1 VGFFVLKSKGG
12 FLMTQKPTHE
22 ESKKKLD
29 RVESGI
35 RKLSPPVQ
43 QPLDGIAISDL
54 ELKLTYVNDAF
65 ARMHGYSPEQMI
77 GMNAVNLF
85 EDGQADE
92 HKFAMN
98 QIKTQGSWTG
108 EMKHVRKDGAAFLT
122 YMSVILLK
130 DAAEKPLGVLGI
142 ARDITEQKQT
152 EDAMMI
158 RDNAIASSINAI
170 VFSTFDGYIMY
181 VNDSFLKMWGYDDEK
196 EVLGR
201 HNDEMWAME
210 EETVE
215 TVEALISEG
224 SWIGELKGKRRDG
237 SLFDAQV
244 SSSFVRDKAGK
255 RICSMGSF
263 LDISEKKRA
272 EQVLRQREADLQI
285 KTNSL
290 EEMNTALKVLLR
302 RREEDRTEIEE
313 KILVN
318 VKELVAPFLKKLKST
333 NLHPRQ
339 LAYIDI
345 LESNLKNII
354 SPFSRK
360 LSSTYLSLTPTE
372 IRVANLVQQEKT
384 AKEIA
389 ELMNVSTGTIEG
401 HRKNLRLKLGI
412 RNKKANLRS
421 YLLSLA

>member
-1 VGFFVLKSKGG
+1 
-12 FLMTQKPTHE
+12 
-22 ESKKKLD
+22 
-29 RVESGI
+29 
-35 RKLSPPVQ
+35 
-43 QPLDGIAISDL
+43 
-54 ELKLTYVNDAF
+54 
-65 ARMHGYSPEQMI
+65 MI

-98 QIKTQGSWTG
+98 QIKTQGSWRG
-108 EMKHVRKDGAAFLT
+108 EIKHLRKGGAPFLT
-122 YMSVILLK
+122 HISVILLK
-130 DAAEKPLGVLGI
+130 NAAEKPIGVLGV

-158 RDNAIASSINAI
+158 RDNAIASSFNAI

-181 VNDSFLKMWGYDDEK
+181 VNDSFLKMWGYDNEK

-201 HNDEMWAME
+201 YNLELWVTE
-210 EETVE
+210 EEPME
-215 TVEALISEG
+215 TLEVLISKG
-224 SWIGELKGKRRDG
+224 NWIGELKGKRKDG

-255 RICSMGSF
+255 RICMMGSF

-285 KTNSL
+285 KTNELEFKTKSL

-302 RREEDRTEIEE
+302 RREEDKTEMEE
-313 KILVN
+313 KMLVN
-318 VKELVAPFLKKLKST
+318 VKELVAPFLEKLKST

-339 LAYIDI
+339 LAYINI

-360 LSSTYLSLTPTE
+360 LSSTYLRLTPTE
-372 IRVANLVQQEKT
+372 IQIANLVKQGKT

-389 ELMNVSTGTIEG
+389 ELLNVSTGTIEV
-401 HRKNLRLKLGI
+401 HRKNVRAKLGI
-412 RNKKANLRS
+412 KNKKANLRS
-421 YLLSLA
+421 YLLSLS

>member
-1 VGFFVLKSKGG
+1 
-12 FLMTQKPTHE
+12 MTKKPRDGKPE
-22 ESKKKLD
+22 KKLD
-29 RVESGI
+29 RVESEL
-35 RKLSPPVQ
+35 RKL
-43 QPLDGIAISDL
+43 
-54 ELKLTYVNDAF
+54 
-65 ARMHGYSPEQMI
+65 
-77 GMNAVNLF
+77 
-85 EDGQADE
+85 
-92 HKFAMN
+92 
-98 QIKTQGSWTG
+98 
-108 EMKHVRKDGAAFLT
+108 
-122 YMSVILLK
+122 
-130 DAAEKPLGVLGI
+130 
-142 ARDITEQKQT
+142 QT

-196 EVLGR
+196 EILGR
-201 HNDEMWAME
+201 HNLELWATE
-210 EETVE
+210 EEPME
-215 TVEALISEG
+215 TLEALISKG
-224 SWIGELKGKRRDG
+224 NWIGELKGKRRDG

-244 SSSFVRDKAGK
+244 SSSFVRDNAGK
-255 RICSMGSF
+255 RICMMGSF
-263 LDISEKKRA
+263 LDVSEKKRG
-272 EQVLRQREADLQI
+272 EHVLRQREADLQI
-285 KTNSL
+285 KTKSL

-313 KILVN
+313 KILIN
-318 VKELVAPFLKKLKST
+318 VKELVSPFLEKLKST
-333 NLHPRQ
+333 KLHPRQ

-372 IRVANLVQQEKT
+372 IQIANLVKQGKT

-412 RNKKANLRS
+412 KNKKANLRS
-421 YLLSLA
+421 FLLSLA

>member
-1 VGFFVLKSKGG
+1 
-12 FLMTQKPTHE
+12 MTRKPTYRE
-22 ESKKKLD
+22 LENKLESI
-29 RVESGI
+29 EAEI
-35 RKLSPPVQ
+35 RKLSSAVEQ
-43 QPLDGIAISDL
+43 SIDGIAISDL

-65 ARMHGYSPEQMI
+65 ARMHGYSPEQI
-77 GMNAVNLF
+77 VGMDALSLF
-85 EDGQADE
+85 EDGQADG
-92 HKFAMN
+92 HKFAVD
-98 QIKTQGSWTG
+98 QIKTHGSWKG
-108 EMKHVRKDGAAFLT
+108 EIKHVRKGGAAFIT
-122 YMSVILLK
+122 HMSVILLK
-130 DAAEKPLGVLGI
+130 DAAEKPTGVLWI
-142 ARDITEQKQT
+142 ARDITKQKQT

-170 VFSTFDGYIMY
+170 VLSTFDGYIMY

-196 EVLGR
+196 EILGR
-201 HNDEMWAME
+201 HNDELWAME
-210 EETVE
+210 EDTVE

-263 LDISEKKRA
+263 LDVSEKKRA
-272 EQVLRQREADLQI
+272 EQALRQREADLQI
-285 KTNSL
+285 KTKNL

-318 VKELVAPFLKKLKST
+318 VKELVSPFLEKLKST

-339 LAYIDI
+339 MAYIDI
-345 LESNLKNII
+345 LESNLKDIV

-360 LSSTYLSLTPTE
+360 LSSAYLSLTPAE

-389 ELMNVSTGTIEG
+389 KLLNVSTRTIEA
-401 HRKNLRLKLGI
+401 HKKNLRVKLGI
-412 RNKKANLRS
+412 KNKKANLKS
-421 YLLSLA
+421 YLLSL